1 MSRRDG
7 APLASLRLS
16 ARNQGACQM
25 GSMSIGRR
33 AVLGAAAAATVPF
46 ARAGA
51 AEPLLIAVA
60 TPMTGSSGAMGL
72 NGNRGADIATA
83 AINAAGGIAG
93 RPVKFE
99 IFDDRG
105 APKDAATVAQSIVDA
120 EDKYFAV
127 CGHVNSS
134 ATLAA
139 MPIYADAGTP
149 VLCPSSSNPAVTEQG
164 WKNIIRLTGRDDYG
178 AQEYSAFMI
187 NNLGKRKLG
196 IFFVNND
203 FGRGLRNEIVKAV
216 AVLKGEIVAEG
227 TFTPNVDRDFQPVIT
242 QMKAAGVDGLMLMTE
257 YTEGGLFLAQ
267 AKDLGFTGI
276 PVAGPDSNLYDKYIE
291 LSLGNAEGTYVLAA
305 FDPYA
310 DKPITK
316 AFMTG
321 YTAKYHELAS
331 QVAVFTHDIFWII
344 KDAVEKHGA
353 TRANLIDTVKG
364 MTFDGVGG
372 AYAWDAKG
380 DTKNRTHFVLQVKG
394 KEFVSTGIRVDET
407 GLDVLRKS

>member
-1 MSRRDG
+1 M
-7 APLASLRLS
+7 PLTK
-16 ARNQGACQM
+16 
-25 GSMSIGRR
+25 IGRR
-33 AVLGAAAAATVPF
+33 TVLGAAAAVSLPM
-46 ARAGA
+46 ARARA
-51 AEPLLIAVA
+51 ADPLLIAVA

-72 NGNRGADIATA
+72 NGNRGAEIATA
-83 AINAAGGIAG
+83 AINAAGGIGG

-99 IFDDRG
+99 LFDDRG
-105 APKDAATVAQSIVDA
+105 SPKDAATVAQSSVGD

-149 VLCPSSSNPAVTEQG
+149 VLCPSSSNPSITEQG
-164 WKNIIRLTGRDDYG
+164 WKNFIRLTGRDDYG
-178 AQEYSAFMI
+178 AQEYSGFMI
-187 NNLGKRKLG
+187 NNLKKKKLG

-242 QMKAAGVDGLMLMTE
+242 QMKAAGVEGLMLMTE

-291 LSLGNAEGTYVLAA
+291 LSLGAAEGTYVLAA

-310 DKPITK
+310 DKPITQRFISDYK
-316 AFMTG
+316 
-321 YTAKYHELAS
+321 AKYGALAS

-344 KDAVEKHGA
+344 KEAVEQHGA
-353 TRANLIDTVKG
+353 TRATLIDTVKG

-372 AYAWDAKG
+372 AYAWTPKG

-394 KEFVSTGIRVDET
+394 KQFVSTGIKIDES
-407 GLDVLRKS
+407 GLEVLRKS

>member
-1 MSRRDG
+1 M
-7 APLASLRLS
+7 AASE
-16 ARNQGACQM
+16 
-25 GSMSIGRR
+25 IGRR
-33 AVLGAAAAATVPF
+33 SVLVGAAAASVPL
-46 ARAGA
+46 ARARA

-83 AINAAGGIAG
+83 AINAAGGIGG

-105 APKDAATVAQSIVDA
+105 SPKDAATVAQSIVGE

-149 VLCPSSSNPAVTEQG
+149 VLCPSSSNPSITEQG
-164 WKNIIRLTGRDDYG
+164 WTNIIRLTGRDDYG
-178 AQEYSAFMI
+178 AQEYSGFMI
-187 NNLGKRKLG
+187 NNLKKTKLG
-196 IFFVNND
+196 VFFVNND

-216 AVLKGEIVAEG
+216 AVLKGQIVAEG

-257 YTEGGLFLAQ
+257 YAEGGLFLAQ

-310 DKPITK
+310 NKKITQT
-316 AFMTG
+316 FMAD
-321 YTAKYHELAS
+321 YKAKYNALAS

-353 TRANLIDTVKG
+353 TRANLIETVKA

-372 AYAWDAKG
+372 AYAWTAKG

-394 KEFVSTGIRVDET
+394 TQFVSTGIKIDET
-407 GLDVLRKS
+407 GLEVLRKA